1 MEVIMPNLKS
11 RAIVQVAIL
20 VLTFGVQKDKV
31 FGAQNTPNPQVAR
44 AYAQLASGDARQ
56 AILILMQVL
65 QTNPK
70 DTQARRYL
78 AAALI
83 RANQSQEGLQQ
94 IQYVIKMEPGQ
105 ESDQITLG
113 EAYYSCGNYNEA
125 IACLQKVVSQNPYS
139 DAARIDLINAYM
151 ANRQLTYAN
160 QTCLEGL
167 HAARTLQ
174 ARNHYYR
181 LLEVIRNHQIHNT
194 LPPQKE
200 EEETPQ
206 PENNKNSDKEAAKA

>member
-1 MEVIMPNLKS
+1 MPNLKS

-20 VLTFGVQKDKV
+20 VLVFGVQQNRV
-31 FGAQNTPNPQVAR
+31 YGAQNTPNPQVAR
-44 AYAQLASGDARQ
+44 GYAQLASGNAKEAVRT
-56 AILILMQVL
+56 LMQVL

-113 EAYYSCGNYNEA
+113 EAYYACGKYDDA
-125 IACLQKVVSQNPYS
+125 IACLHKVISLNPYI

-151 ANRQLTYAN
+151 ANRQLANAN

-167 HAARTLQ
+167 HAARTLE

-181 LLEVIRNHQIHNT
+181 LLETIRRHQDNNT

-200 EEETPQ
+200 EEQTPQ
-206 PENNKNSDKEAAKA
+206 PENKNNNDKEASKA